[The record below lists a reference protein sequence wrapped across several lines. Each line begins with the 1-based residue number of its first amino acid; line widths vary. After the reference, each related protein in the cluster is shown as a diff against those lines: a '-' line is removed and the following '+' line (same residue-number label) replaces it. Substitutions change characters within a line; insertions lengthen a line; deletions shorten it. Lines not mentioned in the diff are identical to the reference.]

1 MRIILGII
9 LLYSLFACQSPED
22 INNIELTEFSKEL
35 VSMYVNNEQNIG
47 ARNRKDEII
56 IVSTTSD
63 TCCYLSVFANNS
75 SEYNYCRT
83 DFLGQTMYLGHTVR
97 VFGNEHEAFFSIKR
111 NLKKQE
117 PCFPSYDCYDPN
129 VWFICFKKN
138 GSLYTEI
145 AYQYDEL
152 ERDLSNLQALVR
164 RHFPSTQT
172 EKENRDM

>member
-35 VSMYVNNEQNIG
+35 VSMYVYNEQNIG

-83 DFLGQTMYLGHTVR
+83 DFLGQTMYLGHTIR
-97 VFGNEHEAFFSIKR
+97 VFGNEHKAFFSIKR

-117 PCFPSYDCYDPN
+117 PCFPSYDFYDPN
-129 VWFICFKKN
+129 EWFICFKKN